1 MIWWGWRALA
11 IMELLFLDHERQRQM
26 KPKSVELTEYNAIG
40 REGSQIE
47 IYKKDDESITST

>member
-1 MIWWGWRALA
+1 
-11 IMELLFLDHERQRQM
+11 MELLFLDHERQRQM